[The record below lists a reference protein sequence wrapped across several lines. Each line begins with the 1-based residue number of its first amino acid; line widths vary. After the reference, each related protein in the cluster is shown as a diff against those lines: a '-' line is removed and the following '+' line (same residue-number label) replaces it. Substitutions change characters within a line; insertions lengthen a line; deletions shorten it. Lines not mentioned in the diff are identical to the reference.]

1 MALWRRLRERIRKW
15 RVARGGATRRED
27 ATTASRVAVAFD
39 SGAHTW
45 LFRIARDRA
54 AISEFCACLDR
65 RLPGDYA
72 SADALRAFQVSFDE
86 LLTNVVMH
94 ADGPSAEP
102 IDVLLRRDA
111 DAVIA
116 VLRYRSSPYD
126 PTARGEPDTDTA
138 LTEREVG
145 GLGVHLVRRLMK
157 RFEYRYDNGCNE
169 VTLTRN
175 RH

>member
-1 MALWRRLRERIRKW
+1 MAIWRRLRERIHKW
-15 RVARGGATRRED
+15 RVARGGATRREQP
-27 ATTASRVAVAFD
+27 ANSSRVAVAFD

-45 LFRIARDRA
+45 LFRIARERA

-94 ADGPSAEP
+94 ADGPGNEP
-102 IDVLLRRDA
+102 IDILLRRDA
-111 DAVIA
+111 DAVVA
-116 VLRYRSSPYD
+116 VLRYRASPYD
-126 PTARGEPDTDTA
+126 PTQRREPDTDAA
-138 LTEREVG
+138 LAQREIG
-145 GLGVHLVRRLMK
+145 GLGVHLVRRLMQ

-169 VTLTRN
+169 VTLARS
-175 RH
+175 RI